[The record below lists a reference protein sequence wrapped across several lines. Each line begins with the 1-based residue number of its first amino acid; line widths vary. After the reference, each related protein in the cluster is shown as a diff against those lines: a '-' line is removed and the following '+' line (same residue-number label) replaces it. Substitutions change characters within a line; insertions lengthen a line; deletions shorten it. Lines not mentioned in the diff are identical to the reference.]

1 MRLLTLFVSCAAL
14 TGASQAQSPDQML
27 DPVDLSSPEA
37 AVYSL
42 MRGMYQGNPEMIDQ
56 IMLDDAVFRRV
67 IGDGEVRP
75 DGLSAWR
82 DWVGSLEVGAAHEE
96 LFGVTSDQFGHMA
109 TVWAPFV
116 LTLNGEIVTCGV
128 NTMTLAQIDGDWQIV
143 FGMDTPAP
151 RETCA
156 TFKADYL
163 SPK

>member
-1 MRLLTLFVSCAAL
+1 MRLLTLFVSCIAL
-14 TGASQAQSPDQML
+14 TGASQAQAPNQML

-42 MRGMYQGNPEMIDQ
+42 MRGMYQASPETIDQ
-56 IMLDDAVFRRV
+56 VMLDDAVFRRV
-67 IGDGEVRP
+67 TGDGQVRP

-96 LFGVTSDQFGHMA
+96 LFGVTVNQFGDMA

-128 NTMTLAQIDGDWQIV
+128 NTMTLARVDGDWQSV

-151 RETCA
+151 TETCQTFRA
-156 TFKADYL
+156 TYSA
-163 SPK
+163 P